1 MAFSK
6 GKTIGLGVVVLAAL
20 VAGFVWGPGIL
31 NKPKNKYSV
40 VYLQSGEIYV
50 GKLSRFPRLTM
61 RDAYILKNTVDKEN
75 RSNLQLLPLAES
87 AWAPTE
93 LYLDFSK
100 ILFYGPLS
108 DTSGAAQALVR
119 AGKIKGPKVSEKAV
133 EEEVAPA
140 AKPVKEQKAAME
152 EPAPVEEKT
161 EKKAAE

>member
-20 VAGFVWGPGIL
+20 VIGFVWGPGIL

-50 GKLSRFPRLTM
+50 GKLSRVPRLTM
-61 RDAYILKNTVDKEN
+61 RDAYILKNNVDKEN
-75 RSNLQLLPLAES
+75 RSNLQLIPLSES

-108 DTSGAAQALVR
+108 DTSGAAQALVK
-119 AGKIKGPKVSEKAV
+119 AGKIKGAKVSEKAV
-133 EEEVAPA
+133 EEEAEPA
-140 AKPVKEQKAAME
+140 AKSAKEQKAAEE

-161 EKKAAE
+161 EKKAE

>member
-20 VAGFVWGPGIL
+20 VAGFVWGPGIM

-50 GKLSRFPRLTM
+50 GKLTRFPRLTM
-61 RDAYILKNTVDKEN
+61 RDGYILQNTRDANNK
-75 RSNLQLLPLAES
+75 SNLQLLPLAES

-100 ILFYGPLS
+100 ILFYGPLA
-108 DTSGAAQALVR
+108 DNSGAAKALAK
-119 AGKIKGPKVSEKAV
+119 AGKLTGKKAV
-133 EEEVAPA
+133 EPTVQEEPVQQVEQPKKAPKAAEEPAAKVELEVAP
-140 AKPVKEQKAAME
+140 KE
-152 EPAPVEEKT
+152 
-161 EKKAAE
+161 